1 MGRFRGHTH
10 RTAGTVDCPQETL
23 RSSVGLGIIASKEYT
38 RQYMQHRICNHITEL
53 LVASNRV
60 CILASTLGLCILYIV
75 CMTMHNSSCTLVP
88 QYYSSTLVV
97 LCIEYAYEH
106 SGTLLIILASS
117 SIFYTSSYYSLV
129 LLEYERRSFI
139 I

>member
-1 MGRFRGHTH
+1 MRGPGIDMVFGGIEKLWVVLEGIHT
-10 RTAGTVDCPQETL
+10 GTVDCPQETL

-38 RQYMQHRICNHITEL
+38 RQYMQHRICNHITELL

-97 LCIEYAYEH
+97 LCIEYA
-106 SGTLLIILASS
+106 
-117 SIFYTSSYYSLV
+117 
-129 LLEYERRSFI
+129 
-139 I
+139 